1 MHTVLIDDDFI
12 SVFLTEKLLKRE
24 GIGDAVRSFQS
35 PQEAVGYLQQTLP
48 AEIPELI
55 LLDLNMP
62 LMNGWDVLE
71 ALKPY
76 EEDLLPRCFIY
87 ILTSSLALA
96 DTARAKEFA
105 LVTGLIHKPLDKMHI
120 QEIHARIVERRSNLA

>member
-24 GIGDAVRSFQS
+24 GLGDVVRSFQS

-48 AEIPELI
+48 AEVPELI

-76 EEDLLPRCFIY
+76 EEELTQRCFIY

-96 DTARAKEFA
+96 DTSRAKEFG
-105 LVTGLIHKPLDKMHI
+105 LVTGLIHKPLDKKHI
-120 QEIHARIVERRSNLA
+120 HEIHAKVVERRASLT